1 MAKWQLGEP
10 GVFSLTGCHIGA
22 CQPSQPRAAGRFSR
36 PRLEKSPSLASKN
49 RRARAQI
56 EQSVFSQWQ
65 PVEIAAEEA
74 APTNSGLALQS
85 AQGDAEEDDEEDEE
99 TIKRLLDWRREPDE
113 KEAPRGKMT
122 LTSSNDI
129 SARMRWQVAFAKVRE
144 KTGVARRNQHR
155 IALTNKVK
163 EYLMYTNSRGSCSK
177 LVRSLESYDR
187 STWMERE
194 EISYKRFTEGLLDEA
209 ETWVTKNF
217 EDMQSALE
225 PVVLS
230 EPKRQYDMN
239 EFERMLRMN
248 EQENEWLDAQRRKT
262 DELMDV
268 HVRLV
273 SRSTASMADSIARV
287 KQALTSLVNEI
298 AEGLRR
304 HNKLV
309 KEHEATEAELYD
321 LARKQKLLQT
331 ALEEFEVRKKEATDR
346 YARELET
353 LKTEYGK
360 LKRAVETAQSAL
372 VKDTERYNQFWRNLL
387 ASLKSKI
394 SDQLDVLGQAH
405 IQRIRRQR
413 EVHERQGIMRRSTLE
428 KEIQELRRL
437 LKERRTYLKEA
448 RIRQEL
454 TDLRQELYEARLLL
468 FELNARAGEV
478 SETGDPAEGEVLRK
492 LWKTGDAT
500 KMPESGLLPLLVQ
513 QLQIQRQWLLDRG
526 QGFSLSLR
534 RLLPKGSA

>member
-1 MAKWQLGEP
+1 
-10 GVFSLTGCHIGA
+10 
-22 CQPSQPRAAGRFSR
+22 
-36 PRLEKSPSLASKN
+36 
-49 RRARAQI
+49 
-56 EQSVFSQWQ
+56 
-65 PVEIAAEEA
+65 
-74 APTNSGLALQS
+74 
-85 AQGDAEEDDEEDEE
+85 
-99 TIKRLLDWRREPDE
+99 
-113 KEAPRGKMT
+113 
-122 LTSSNDI
+122 
-129 SARMRWQVAFAKVRE
+129 
-144 KTGVARRNQHR
+144 
-155 IALTNKVK
+155 
-163 EYLMYTNSRGSCSK
+163 MYTNSRGSCSK

-209 ETWVTKNF
+209 ETWATKNF

-298 AEGLRR
+298 AE
-304 HNKLV
+304 
-309 KEHEATEAELYD
+309 EAELYD
-321 LARKQKLLQT
+321 LARKQKLLQA
-331 ALEEFEVRKKEATDR
+331 ALEEFEDR

-428 KEIQELRRL
+428 KEIQELRRR

-500 KMPESGLLPLLVQ
+500 KMPESGGPFCRHKEDLFGPTC
-513 QLQIQRQWLLDRG
+513 
-526 QGFSLSLR
+526 
-534 RLLPKGSA
+534 

>member
-1 MAKWQLGEP
+1 
-10 GVFSLTGCHIGA
+10 
-22 CQPSQPRAAGRFSR
+22 
-36 PRLEKSPSLASKN
+36 
-49 RRARAQI
+49 
-56 EQSVFSQWQ
+56 
-65 PVEIAAEEA
+65 
-74 APTNSGLALQS
+74 
-85 AQGDAEEDDEEDEE
+85 
-99 TIKRLLDWRREPDE
+99 
-113 KEAPRGKMT
+113 
-122 LTSSNDI
+122 
-129 SARMRWQVAFAKVRE
+129 MRWQVAFAKVRE

-155 IALTNKVK
+155 IALTNK
-163 EYLMYTNSRGSCSK
+163 EYLMYTNSRGSCTK
-177 LVRSLESYDR
+177 MVRSLESYDR
-187 STWMERE
+187 STWMEKE

-248 EQENEWLDAQRRKT
+248 EQENEWLDTQRRKT

-273 SRSTASMADSIARV
+273 SRSTASMADSIAKV

-298 AEGLRR
+298 AEG
-304 HNKLV
+304 
-309 KEHEATEAELYD
+309 AELYE

-331 ALEEFEVRKKEATDR
+331 ALEEFEDR

-372 VKDTERYNQFWRNLL
+372 VKDKERYNQFWRNLL

-405 IQRIRRQR
+405 IQRIRRQC

-428 KEIQELRRL
+428 KE
-437 LKERRTYLKEA
+437 EA

-454 TDLRQELYEARLLL
+454 TDLRQEIYEARLLL
-468 FELNARAGEV
+468 FELKARAGEV
-478 SETGDPAEGEVLRK
+478 SETGEPAEGEVLRK

-500 KMPESGLLPLLVQ
+500 NMPETGGPTSRRRRDLFHSLTPQRRTASPVGPAAADSEAVAAGSGPELFSESATTPSE
-513 QLQIQRQWLLDRG
+513 RKSAALDPNDASEMHLG
-526 QGFSLSLR
+526 MHTVAL
-534 RLLPKGSA
+534 KGYQKNPFNKFGR